1 MSLYPIVTCGLSFSI
16 QNMTSP
22 IPKVRRSG
30 RLYGTINALTKEAV
44 IYRDADDPDRRYT
57 FNDVRIAA
65 TAFGEGLCHH
75 FDWQKG
81 DVLAVYAP
89 NDVDFA
95 PVIFG
100 AFYAGGIV
108 CPANSTYTSDE
119 FSYQLRNSGAKVV
132 VTTTDLL
139 PKATAAAKQSGIPED
154 RILILGSDESSPFR
168 HWFNIHRGPGS
179 SRYSRC
185 KLQPDTDLAFLV
197 YSSGT
202 TGLPKGVM
210 LSHRNVVSDLCLIRG
225 AVGRWYK
232 PGTDKLLGVI
242 PFFHI
247 YGLIGLV
254 HQCLYRGIEMVVMRA
269 YTFERFLQLIQQ
281 FEITFIYVAPPVIV
295 RMAHDDLVNKYDLGS
310 VRMITSGA
318 APLTV
323 ELIGRVYSR
332 LGIPIN
338 QAYGLSETSPMTHTQ
353 PWDEWESSAGSVG
366 KMFPNM
372 TGKFVSSEGE
382 VEQGAVGE
390 LWLAG
395 PNVFKGYWK
404 NDEATKSAIVE
415 EDGLTYLRT
424 GDIGFQDKNHN
435 FFITDRVKDMIKYKG
450 FQVAPTEL
458 EGKLS
463 DHPLVHDVAVIGI
476 YDRSLHTE
484 VPRAYVVH
492 ASRGG
497 LGANE
502 ETGVPEDELSRE
514 HAKTITDWL
523 ARKVAHHKRLRGGVR
538 FVDAI
543 PKSAAGKVLKS
554 QIKQIAKREDASR
567 KAARL

>member
-1 MSLYPIVTCGLSFSI
+1 MVFKSTFPDVAIPDCDMWSFIFDSERDFPDTQI
-16 QNMTSP
+16 
-22 IPKVRRSG
+22 
-30 RLYGTINALTKEAV
+30 
-44 IYRDADDPDRRYT
+44 IYRDGDDPDRRYT
-57 FNDVRIAA
+57 FNGVRLAA
-65 TAFGEGLCHH
+65 TVFGEGLRHH

-81 DVLAVYAP
+81 DVLAIYAA

-100 AFYAGGIV
+100 VFYAGGIV
-108 CPANSTYTSDE
+108 CPANSAYTSDE
-119 FSYQLRNSGAKVV
+119 LSYQLRNSGAKAL

-139 PKATAAAKQSGIPED
+139 PKATVAAKQSGIPED
-154 RILILGSDESSPFR
+154 RILILGSLESSSFR
-168 HWFNIHRGPGS
+168 HWFNIHRDSGS
-179 SRYSRC
+179 PRISRC
-185 KLQPDTDLAFLV
+185 KLNPDTDLAFLV

-232 PGTDKLLGVI
+232 PGADRMLGII

-247 YGLIGLV
+247 YGLIGLI

-269 YTFERFLQLIQQ
+269 YTFERFLRLVQQ
-281 FEITFIYVAPPVIV
+281 FKITFIYVAPPVIV
-295 RMAHDDLVNKYDLGS
+295 RMAHDDLVNKYDLSS

-323 ELIGRVYSR
+323 ELITRVHNR

-353 PWDEWESSAGSVG
+353 PWDEWETSAGSVG

-372 TGKFVSSEGE
+372 IGKFVSSEGE
-382 VEQGAVGE
+382 VEPGAVGE

-404 NDEATKSAIVE
+404 NDEATKLAIVE
-415 EDGLTYLRT
+415 EDGLRYLRT

-463 DHPLVHDVAVIGI
+463 DHPLVRDVAVIGV
-476 YDRSLHTE
+476 YDRSQHTE
-484 VPRAYVVH
+484 VPRAYIMH

-497 LGANE
+497 QGANE

-514 HAKTITDWL
+514 HADVIIKWFE
-523 ARKVAHHKRLRGGVR
+523 AKVANHKRLRGGVR
-538 FVDAI
+538 FVEAI
-543 PKSAAGKVLKS
+543 PKSAAGKVLKN
-554 QIKQIAKREDASR
+554 QIKQMAKREEALQKS
-567 KAARL
+567 ARL